1 MAQEYNKG
9 FKNSSK
15 HWICDNSY
23 ADDYVKIRDNCNITG
38 KYRSSAHR
46 HCNIN
51 VKLSHR
57 IPVIFYN
64 LKNYDFNLILQELGK
79 FDLRING
86 RPNGLEK
93 YISFSVNSKLI
104 FIDSF

>member
-23 ADDYVKIRDNCNITG
+23 ADDDVKI
-38 KYRSSAHR
+38 
-46 HCNIN
+46 
-51 VKLSHR
+51 SHR
-57 IPVIFYN
+57 IPVVFYN
-64 LKNYDFNLILQELGK
+64 LKNYDFYLILQELGK

-93 YISFSVNSKLI
+93 CISFSVSNKLI